1 MGIRKILIS
10 LLLVAALLLI
20 SLIILRHNN
29 RRIIKFTIT
38 NVEPIRNVETKTFNE
53 TIKTAKVFSEKFA
66 NRYFALLDSNVVKD
80 HQDKFVLGNSEKL
93 SAKVILSSTRES
105 FINFYFS
112 KSNDISF
119 KLTPFPAQLEV
130 ISRGLISTSPWT
142 LDNILKVFDNEPG
155 DIGFYNSENI
165 FINDYSYSGRIKK
178 IFGISGRRN
187 IIILQNLKIKIG
199 NKSETFYSDTL
210 KYISLLNSD
219 TNFNWAIDSAEGF
232 AEYLFTT
239 EYANLYTTSK
249 FFREAQKYYSL
260 EKEAKEILEIQSRLE
275 KNVDLDYPFEKF
287 NKKKQAFEK
296 KAVELTKDP
305 KFSDRILEYP
315 PFKPKDHYFIVYHP
329 TYESFAWFWLFV
341 NFLFYIFII
350 IFVLSHKYFKDYLT
364 KISKYL
370 PNLTMSGL
378 LVFLNYEIYANRPSY
393 FPFNYLMLG
402 STFFLL
408 NFYFIWYTGL
418 DSKNKNNS

>member
-260 EKEAKEILEIQSRLE
+260 EKKL
-275 KNVDLDYPFEKF
+275 KKF
-287 NKKKQAFEK
+287 
-296 KAVELTKDP
+296 
-305 KFSDRILEYP
+305 
-315 PFKPKDHYFIVYHP
+315 
-329 TYESFAWFWLFV
+329 
-341 NFLFYIFII
+341 
-350 IFVLSHKYFKDYLT
+350 
-364 KISKYL
+364 
-370 PNLTMSGL
+370 
-378 LVFLNYEIYANRPSY
+378 
-393 FPFNYLMLG
+393 
-402 STFFLL
+402 
-408 NFYFIWYTGL
+408 
-418 DSKNKNNS
+418 